1 MRVCLNDAP
10 YLLFEKYMSNT
21 LVEKYK
27 QLNNSFSKELVFH
40 LGIDA
45 GFFAEYSYM
54 LHAMLYCLEHRIRFK
69 LYSADANFSYSKGW
83 TDYFKPFCEE
93 VHEHF
98 HHKYNRHP
106 LTTSWKEIWKE
117 TNNLSLIKWKM
128 KTSLLNFIGNLSALF
143 IYKKF
148 IKLNNHLNYI
158 PKEHYRIPELGI
170 DGDYLYAFQKMV
182 EITWR
187 FNHDTTLYCNKL
199 IETLSLPKSYV
210 ACQIRGGDKITETSL
225 LDPDWFVNFI
235 HSHSPLKDVF
245 VLTDDYRIYQQLLS
259 IDNQIRW
266 YTFCQPI
273 ETGYV
278 NKNFER
284 ETGEQKKE
292 QMLRFLASIQVMNDS
307 SLFLG
312 SITTGPSLF
321 VLKNKYPGGVTVDCT
336 SEQFPK
342 VCRQTISKR
351 SKVSINNLTQP

>member
-21 LVEKYK
+21 LVKKYK

-128 KTSLLNFIGNLSALF
+128 KTSLLNLSVICLR
-143 IYKKF
+143 YS
-148 IKLNNHLNYI
+148 YI
-158 PKEHYRIPELGI
+158 R
-170 DGDYLYAFQKMV
+170 
-182 EITWR
+182 
-187 FNHDTTLYCNKL
+187 
-199 IETLSLPKSYV
+199 
-210 ACQIRGGDKITETSL
+210 SL
-225 LDPDWFVNFI
+225 LN
-235 HSHSPLKDVF
+235 
-245 VLTDDYRIYQQLLS
+245 
-259 IDNQIRW
+259 
-266 YTFCQPI
+266 
-273 ETGYV
+273 
-278 NKNFER
+278 
-284 ETGEQKKE
+284 
-292 QMLRFLASIQVMNDS
+292 
-307 SLFLG
+307 
-312 SITTGPSLF
+312 
-321 VLKNKYPGGVTVDCT
+321 
-336 SEQFPK
+336 
-342 VCRQTISKR
+342 
-351 SKVSINNLTQP
+351 